1 MNNLYHYIQMHAD
14 NLSGKPAIV
23 FKDTTVSYSQLDG
36 FTQKVRNW
44 VEEQNIEKG
53 RIGFIFLPQTPQAI
67 MWFFGLMSAGIV
79 PSLMPLP
86 SHKQDEKKYW
96 ESHQQLIEL
105 TNPSLVVTTSEW
117 LSAFEDI
124 TENIE
129 CTVHDNELLDS
140 YTPNESIEDTRGEIA
155 FLQHSSGT
163 TGLKKGV
170 ALSHTAVIDQIESYS
185 QSLFATSD
193 DVVVSWL
200 PIYHDMGLIA
210 CTIMPLVLGQTIVLL
225 DPFEWVSKPI
235 SLLQAITDNHGTLV
249 WLPNFGFEHL
259 RRTIKS
265 KKFIGLDL
273 SSVRAFINC
282 SEPCKA
288 ETFHRF
294 TDHFNEV
301 GVTLEK
307 LQVCYAMAETVY
319 AVTQTK
325 VGEVASKIWVDDKA
339 LLDNKVQLTT
349 AENGVQL
356 LSCGKVIDGCQVT
369 ILHPDSNKTADSDQF
384 GEIVISGRFLFNGYY
399 HRPEKTEEVFDGT
412 SYRTRDLGFI
422 HAGELYVLGRQD
434 DLIISNGRN
443 YFAHEIE
450 QHVNALSDIKA
461 GRNVALGIYNDQIG
475 SNEIYLVQER
485 FQDQSVDDKLEKE
498 IVKIIRQTV
507 QDNMGLLL
515 RDVILVE
522 PSWLHKSSSGKIS
535 RNLNKSKLLTFLN
548 KHKE

>member
-1 MNNLYHYIQMHAD
+1 MNNLYHYLKIHAD
-14 NLSGKPAIV
+14 ISSDKPAIV
-23 FKDTTVSYSQLDG
+23 FKDTSISYKQFNN

-44 VEEQNIEKG
+44 VDEQGIQKG

-96 ESHQQLIEL
+96 DSHQQLIEL
-105 TNPSLVVTTSEW
+105 TNPSLVITTAEW

-129 CTVHDNELLDS
+129 CTVHNSELLSS
-140 YTPNESIEDTRGEIA
+140 YTSNESVEDTKGEIA

-170 ALSHTAVIDQIESYS
+170 ALSHTAVIEQIESYS
-185 QSLFATSD
+185 KSLSATSD
-193 DVVVSWL
+193 DIIVSWL

-235 SLLQAITDNHGTLV
+235 ILLQAITDYKATLV

-259 RRTIKS
+259 RRTIKP
-265 KKFIGLDL
+265 KKFDGLDL
-273 SSVRAFINC
+273 SSIKAFINC

-288 ETFHRF
+288 ETFDRF
-294 TDHFNEV
+294 TDHFKEI
-301 GVTLEK
+301 GVTPEK

-319 AVTQTK
+319 AVTQTEMDK
-325 VGEVASKIWVDDKA
+325 VASKIWVDDQA
-339 LLDNKVQLTT
+339 LLENKVQLT
-349 AENGVQL
+349 AAKSGVQL

-369 ILHPDSNKTADSDQF
+369 ILHPDSTDPAGLDQV
-384 GEIVISGRFLFNGYY
+384 GEIVISGSFLFDGYY
-399 HRPEKTEEVFDGT
+399 HRPKKTEEVFDGIL
-412 SYRTRDLGFI
+412 YRTRDLGFI
-422 HAGELYVLGRQD
+422 HEDELYVLGRKD

-450 QHVNALSDIKA
+450 QHVNSLPNIKA

-475 SNEIYLVQER
+475 SNEVYLVQER
-485 FQDQSVDDKLEKE
+485 SPNHSVDDKLEKE
-498 IVKIIRQTV
+498 LIKVIRQTV

-535 RNLNKSKLLTFLN
+535 RNLNKDKLLHFLN
-548 KHKE
+548 K

>member
-1 MNNLYHYIQMHAD
+1 MNNLYHYLKIHAD
-14 NLSGKPAIV
+14 ISSDKPAIV
-23 FKDTTVSYSQLDG
+23 FKDTSINYKQFNN

-44 VEEQNIEKG
+44 VDEQGIQKG

-67 MWFFGLMSAGIV
+67 IWFFGLMSAGII

-96 ESHQQLIEL
+96 DSHQQLIEL
-105 TNPSLVVTTSEW
+105 TNPSLVITTAEW

-129 CTVHDNELLDS
+129 CTVHNGGLLSS
-140 YTPNESIEDTRGEIA
+140 YTSNESVEDTKGKIA

-170 ALSHTAVIDQIESYS
+170 ALSHAAVIEQIESYS
-185 QSLFATSD
+185 KSLSATSN
-193 DVVVSWL
+193 DVIVSWL

-235 SLLQAITDNHGTLV
+235 SLLQTITDYKGTLV

-259 RRTIKS
+259 RRTIKP
-265 KKFIGLDL
+265 KKFDGLDL
-273 SSVRAFINC
+273 SSVKAFINC

-288 ETFHRF
+288 ETFDRF
-294 TDHFNEV
+294 INHFK
-301 GVTLEK
+301 GIGIAPEK

-319 AVTQTK
+319 AVTQTEMDK
-325 VGEVASKIWVDDKA
+325 VASKIWVDGQA
-339 LLDNKVQLTT
+339 LLDNNVKLTT
-349 AENGVQL
+349 AKDGVQL
-356 LSCGKVIDGCQVT
+356 LSCGKVIGGCQVA
-369 ILHPDSNKTADSDQF
+369 ILDPDSNEPVDLDEV
-384 GEIVISGRFLFNGYY
+384 GEIVISGSFLFNGYY
-399 HRPEKTEEVFDGT
+399 HRPEKTQEVFDGT

-422 HAGELYVLGRQD
+422 HGDELYVLGRKD

-450 QHVNALSDIKA
+450 QHVNALPNIKA
-461 GRNVALGIYNDQIG
+461 GRNVAIGIYNDQIG

-485 FQDQSVDDKLEKE
+485 SQDQSVDDKLEKE
-498 IVKIIRQTV
+498 LIKIIRQTI
-507 QDNMGLLL
+507 QDNIGLLL

-522 PSWLHKSSSGKIS
+522 ASWLHKSSSGKIS
-535 RNLNKSKLLTFLN
+535 RELNKNKLLNFLN
-548 KHKE
+548 K

>member
-14 NLSGKPAIV
+14 NLSDKSAIV
-23 FKDTTVSYSQLDG
+23 FKDTIVSYSQLDG

-44 VEEQNIEKG
+44 VDEQGIEKG

-86 SHKQDEKKYW
+86 SHKQDKKKYW

-105 TNPSLVVTTSEW
+105 TNPSLVITTAEW
-117 LSAFEDI
+117 LSTFEDI

-129 CTVHDNELLDS
+129 CTVHDSELLSS
-140 YTPNESIEDTRGEIA
+140 YTSNKIIEDNKGEIA

-170 ALSHTAVIDQIESYS
+170 ALSHTAVIDQIKSYS
-185 QSLFATSD
+185 ESLSATSD
-193 DVVVSWL
+193 DVIVSWL

-235 SLLQAITDNHGTLV
+235 SLLQAITDYKGTLV

-259 RRTIKS
+259 RRTIKP
-265 KKFIGLDL
+265 KKFDGLDL
-273 SSVRAFINC
+273 SSIRAFINC

-288 ETFHRF
+288 ETFDRF
-294 TDHFNEV
+294 TDHFNEI

-319 AVTQTK
+319 AVTQTE
-325 VGEVASKIWVDDKA
+325 VGKVASKIWIDDDA
-339 LLDNKVQLTT
+339 LLDNKVQLTI
-349 AENGVQL
+349 AEKGVQL
-356 LSCGKVIDGCQVT
+356 LSCGKVVDGCQVI
-369 ILHPDSNKTADSDQF
+369 ILNPDTNDLADSDQV
-384 GEIVISGRFLFNGYY
+384 GEIVISGSFLFDGYY

-422 HAGELYVLGRQD
+422 HEDELYVLGRKD

-450 QHVNALSDIKA
+450 QHVNALPDIKA
-461 GRNVALGIYNDQIG
+461 GRNVVLGIYNDQIG

-485 FQDQSVDDKLEKE
+485 SQNQLVDENMEKGL
-498 IVKIIRQTV
+498 IKKIRQTI
-507 QDNMGLLL
+507 QENMGLLL
-515 RDVILVE
+515 RDVILVQ

-535 RNLNKSKLLTFLN
+535 RNLNKNKLLSLLD
-548 KHKE
+548 K

>member
-1 MNNLYHYIQMHAD
+1 MNNLYHYLKIHAD
-14 NLSGKPAIV
+14 ISSDKPAIV
-23 FKDTTVSYSQLDG
+23 FKDTSISYKQFNN

-44 VEEQNIEKG
+44 VDEQGIQKG

-105 TNPSLVVTTSEW
+105 TNPSLVITTTEW
-117 LSAFEDI
+117 LTAFEDI
-124 TENIE
+124 TKNIE
-129 CTVHDNELLDS
+129 CTVHDSELLSS
-140 YTPNESIEDTRGEIA
+140 YTSSGSIEDTKGEIA

-185 QSLFATSD
+185 KSLSATSD
-193 DVVVSWL
+193 DIIVSWL

-235 SLLQAITDNHGTLV
+235 SLLQTITDYKGTLV

-259 RRTIKS
+259 RRTIKP
-265 KKFIGLDL
+265 KKFDGLDL
-273 SSVRAFINC
+273 SSVRTFINC

-288 ETFHRF
+288 ETFDRF
-294 TDHFNEV
+294 TEHFKEI
-301 GVTLEK
+301 GVTPEK

-319 AVTQTK
+319 AVTQTE
-325 VGEVASKIWVDDKA
+325 VGEVASKIWVDDQA
-339 LLDNKVQLTT
+339 LLENKVQMTA

-369 ILHPDSNKTADSDQF
+369 ILHPDSNEPVGLDEV
-384 GEIVISGRFLFNGYY
+384 GEIVISGSFLFNGYY

-422 HAGELYVLGRQD
+422 HEDELYVLGRKD

-450 QHVNALSDIKA
+450 QHVNALPNIKA

-485 FQDQSVDDKLEKE
+485 SQDQSVDDKLEKE
-498 IVKIIRQTV
+498 LIKIIRQTI
-507 QDNMGLLL
+507 QNNIGLLL

-522 PSWLHKSSSGKIS
+522 AGWLHKSSSGKIS
-535 RNLNKSKLLTFLN
+535 RELNKNKLLNFLN
-548 KHKE
+548 K

>member
-1 MNNLYHYIQMHAD
+1 MQDLYRSFQNHANNLP
-14 NLSGKPAIV
+14 NKSAII
-23 FKDTTVSYSQLDG
+23 FKNTTISYAQINK
-36 FTQKVRNW
+36 FTQKVRGW
-44 VEEQNIEKG
+44 VNEQGIEKG
-53 RIGFIFLPQTPQAI
+53 RVGFIFLPQTPQAI
-67 MWFFGLMSAGIV
+67 MWFFGLMSAGII

-86 SHKQDEKKYW
+86 SYKQDEKKYW

-117 LSAFEDI
+117 LSTFEDV

-129 CTVHDNELLDS
+129 CEVYNSELSSS
-140 YTPNESIEDTRGEIA
+140 YISNNSIDDTKNEIA

-170 ALSHTAVIDQIESYS
+170 ALSHIAVIDQIESYS
-185 QSLFATSD
+185 RSLSATSD
-193 DVVVSWL
+193 DVIISWL

-235 SLLQAITDNHGTLV
+235 SLLQAITDYQGTLV

-259 RRTIKS
+259 RRTIKP
-265 KKFIGLDL
+265 KKFDGLDL
-273 SSVRAFINC
+273 SSIRAFINC

-288 ETFHRF
+288 ETFDRF
-294 TDHFNEV
+294 IDHFEQI
-301 GVTLEK
+301 GITIEK

-319 AVTQTK
+319 AITQTE
-325 VGEVASKIWVDDKA
+325 VGKLVTKIWVDDQA
-339 LLDNKVQLTT
+339 LLNNKVQLTV

-369 ILHPDSNKTADSDQF
+369 ILHPDSNDPADLDQV
-384 GEIVISGRFLFNGYY
+384 GEIVISGSFLFNGYY
-399 HRPEKTEEVFDGT
+399 HRPEKTKEVFDGT

-422 HAGELYVLGRQD
+422 HEDDLYVLGRKD

-450 QHVNALSDIKA
+450 QHVNALPDIKA

-485 FQDQSVDDKLEKE
+485 SQDQSVNDKLDKE
-498 IVKIIRQTV
+498 VIKIIRQTV

-535 RNLNKSKLLTFLN
+535 RELNKNKLLQFLY
-548 KHKE
+548 KE

>member
-1 MNNLYHYIQMHAD
+1 MNNLYHYLKIHSND
-14 NLSGKPAIV
+14 LSDKTAIV
-23 FKDTTVSYSQLDG
+23 FKDTSISYSQLND

-44 VEEQNIEKG
+44 IDEKDIERG
-53 RIGFIFLPQTPQAI
+53 YIGFIFLPQTPQAI
-67 MWFFGLMSAGIV
+67 MWFFGLMSAGII

-105 TNPSLVVTTSEW
+105 TNPSLVITTAEW

-129 CTVHDNELLDS
+129 CTVHDSELLSS
-140 YTPNESIEDTRGEIA
+140 YMSNDNIEDTKGEIA

-170 ALSHTAVIDQIESYS
+170 ALSHKAVIDQIESYS
-185 QSLFATSD
+185 KSLSATSD
-193 DVVVSWL
+193 DIIVSWL

-235 SLLQAITDNHGTLV
+235 SLLQAITDYKGTLV

-259 RRTIKS
+259 RRTVKQ
-265 KKFIGLDL
+265 KKYDGLDL

-288 ETFHRF
+288 ETFERF
-294 TDHFNEV
+294 TAHFKGI
-301 GVTLEK
+301 GVTPEK

-319 AVTQTK
+319 AVTQTE
-325 VGEVASKIWVDDKA
+325 VGKVASKIWVNDQA
-339 LLDNKVQLTT
+339 LLDNKVQLTV
-349 AENGVQL
+349 AKKGVQL

-369 ILHPDSNKTADSDQF
+369 ILDPDSANLADLHQV
-384 GEIVISGRFLFNGYY
+384 GEIVISGSFLFDGYY
-399 HRPEKTEEVFDGT
+399 HRPEKTEEVFDGI

-422 HAGELYVLGRQD
+422 HEDELYVLGRKD

-450 QHVNALSDIKA
+450 QHVNALPNIKA

-485 FQDQSVDDKLEKE
+485 SQGQSVDDKLEKDL
-498 IVKIIRQTV
+498 IKTIRQTI
-507 QDNMGLLL
+507 QNNIGLML
-515 RDVILVE
+515 RDVVLVE
-522 PSWLHKSSSGKIS
+522 SGWLHKSSSGKIS
-535 RNLNKSKLLTFLN
+535 RELNKNKLLQFLN
-548 KHKE
+548 K